1 MTLSIG
7 AVGFTAP
14 DVSATADTQP
24 IPKPATRQTPAE
36 QMHELQHAGQ
46 STVEIAHSL
55 GLPVTLVMES
65 LGIQVTAESTAIATG
80 SLSITV

>member
-1 MTLSIG
+1 
-7 AVGFTAP
+7 
-14 DVSATADTQP
+14 
-24 IPKPATRQTPAE
+24 
-36 QMHELQHAGQ
+36 MHELQHAGQ